1 MFRIWDHVKKFL
13 LGIKILLSTKVQLS
27 KLAIIQVNKKKF
39 CSLFDFHFLKN
50 ENKFVGAI
58 LGILCI
64 LQINMLWK
72 YRVELQLAFERNIF
86 YIPTQLILNN
96 LLYIVYLTI
105 ASFIL
110 LIANKPR
117 RKYSKIGPKLISLLA
132 SFFPYLLIFAP
143 ETTLLRVPIFIPL
156 LLMFLGVIIS
166 VTALLSLKKS
176 FSITPEVRGFVVSGL
191 YSFVRHP
198 MYLGGFISAAGFVLL
213 RLNIFSIVVYVVWLL
228 TQVWRARFEEQL
240 LVKEY
245 PDYEKY
251 LKKTSAFFPMP
262 KMWR

>member
-1 MFRIWDHVKKFL
+1 MLRIFHYLKKL
-13 LGIKILLSTKVQLS
+13 L
-27 KLAIIQVNKKKF
+27 LA
-39 CSLFDFHFLKN
+39 N
-50 ENKFVGAI
+50 ENKFFGLI
-58 LGILCI
+58 IGILCI
-64 LQINMLWK
+64 LQINILWK
-72 YRVELQLAFERNIF
+72 NRAALQLAFRQNMG
-86 YIPTQLILNN
+86 YVPTQLLLNN
-96 LLYIVYLTI
+96 LVYIIYLMM

-132 SFFPYLLIFAP
+132 SFLPYLLIFAP
-143 ETTLLRVPIFIPL
+143 EPTLFNVPIFIPL

-213 RLNIFSIVVYVVWLL
+213 RLNIFSIVVYGVWVV

-251 LKKTSAFFPMP
+251 LKKTSAFFPLP
-262 KMWR
+262 KIRR

>member
-1 MFRIWDHVKKFL
+1 MLRIFHHLKKVL
-13 LGIKILLSTKVQLS
+13 L
-27 KLAIIQVNKKKF
+27 A
-39 CSLFDFHFLKN
+39 N
-50 ENKFVGAI
+50 ENKFFGLI
-58 LGILCI
+58 IGILCI
-64 LQINMLWK
+64 LQINILWK
-72 YRVELQLAFERNIF
+72 NRAALQFAFSQNMV
-86 YIPTQLILNN
+86 YLPTQLILNN
-96 LLYIVYLTI
+96 LVYIIYLMM

-117 RKYSKIGPKLISLLA
+117 RKYSKIGPKLISLLP
-132 SFFPYLLIFAP
+132 SFLSYLLIFTP
-143 ETTLLRVPIFIPL
+143 ETTLLKVPIFIPL

-213 RLNIFSIVVYVVWLL
+213 RLNIFSIVVYVVFLV
-228 TQVWRARFEEQL
+228 TQMWRARFEEQL

-251 LKKTSAFFPMP
+251 LKKTSAFFPLP
-262 KMWR
+262 KIWR